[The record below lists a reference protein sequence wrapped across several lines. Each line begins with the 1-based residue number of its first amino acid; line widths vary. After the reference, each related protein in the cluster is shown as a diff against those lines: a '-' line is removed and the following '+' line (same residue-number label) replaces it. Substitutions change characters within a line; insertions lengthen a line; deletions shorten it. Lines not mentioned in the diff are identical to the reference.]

1 MKLLRTRFGVR
12 ALMALVVVCALLA
25 WAVKV
30 SRDSRP
36 AYLYAGWMSDGNE
49 PNRLQAALEL
59 GEQEAESAEI
69 SGRHRGRP
77 FQA

>member
-1 MKLLRTRFGVR
+1 MKLLRTRFEVR
-12 ALMALVVVCALLA
+12 ALMALVFVCALLT

-36 AYLYAGWMSDGNE
+36 AYLYADWMSDRNE
-49 PNRLQAALEL
+49 PKRLQAALEL
-59 GEQEAESAEI
+59 GEQEGESAEI

>member
-1 MKLLRTRFGVR
+1 
-12 ALMALVVVCALLA
+12 MALVIVCALLA
-25 WAVKV
+25 WAVTV

-36 AYLYAGWMSDGNE
+36 AYLYAGWMSVGNE

-59 GEQEAESAEI
+59 GEQEGERAEI
-69 SGRHRGRP
+69 SGRHRGRL